1 MTSAT
6 LGLLA
11 KTVTNISE
19 IEQNPDKV
27 YFPFLGGD
35 NIFTNGFRLNNE
47 MFTIPGTNFA
57 VYWYGFLIALGIL
70 LAMIYGFK
78 KMRSFGID
86 PDRATDA
93 VIGGLIGAIIGARLY
108 YVIFSFSD
116 YLTESGSVDWKA
128 IISIRDGG
136 LAIYGGIIGAILVGG
151 IIAKIKKLKLVALL
165 DVVAPCFLIGQA
177 IGRWGNFFNQEA
189 FGSNTTLPWGM
200 MSSKTISYLSEV
212 QTEIADKAG
221 VVIDQ
226 YLPVHPCFLYESLW
240 CILGFVLLHLYAKHR
255 KFDGEVFLMY
265 IGLYGLGRF
274 FIEMLRTDS
283 LYLANIKISELVAGT
298 CVLVSIILIIIFR
311 SMVKRNENYKLYAD
325 TDISKAQLAEY
336 DMFVNM
342 KSEKSQ
348 LKKQIKKAKAR
359 GEDFSKLQAEYDEKF
374 GENAKKP
381 EIKIDLSGDKESY
394 RPIIEDDQAI
404 TSNLDMDTVIDE
416 SDIDE
421 LNKLEPI
428 EASDNDKEDND
439 NE

>member
-108 YVIFSFSD
+108 YVIFSFSN

-265 IGLYGLGRF
+265 IGWYGLGRF

>member
-200 MSSKTISYLSEV
+200 MSSKTILYLSEV

-265 IGLYGLGRF
+265 IGWYGLGRF

>member
-265 IGLYGLGRF
+265 IGWYGLGRF

-394 RPIIEDDQAI
+394 KPIIEDDQAI

>member
-265 IGLYGLGRF
+265 IGWYGLGRF

>member
-35 NIFTNGFRLNNE
+35 NIFTNEFRLNNE

-265 IGLYGLGRF
+265 IGWYGLGRF